1 MKIVA
6 NIVWILFG
14 GLALFFSWL
23 IVGIFLCIT
32 IIGFPFGI
40 QCFKYAKLSLAPF
53 GKKVKLDYF
62 DHPIVN
68 TIWVFLFGW
77 ELFLVQMLAGLVC
90 CLSIVGIPVG
100 IQAFKFSVLSLAP
113 FGADVKKSKK

>member
-32 IIGFPFGI
+32 VIGFPFGI

-53 GKKVKLDYF
+53 GKKVELNFKKFFVSNLLWLIF
-62 DHPIVN
+62 
-68 TIWVFLFGW
+68 FGW
-77 ELFLVQMLAGLVC
+77 GMFVCYFVSGLLC
-90 CLSIVGIPVG
+90 CLTIIGIPAG
-100 IQAFKFSVLSLAP
+100 IQVFKLSKLSIAP
-113 FGADVKKSKK
+113 FGAKIIK